1 MPFHS
6 LFWFLPVSL
15 SGWFAVSKAVAA
27 STGFVFRVVCSFK
40 SCFRFHPVSILGRIV
55 VSKVVAASTG
65 FAFRVVC
72 SFKSCFRFHPVSFS
86 GRPAVSNTVLASSFS
101 GFGPSLF
108 QPLPLTLPPTWHSS
122 GTGQRRGVLDRCLPF
137 NLFRSAACVA
147 AQRPAPEFGVG
158 G

>member
-1 MPFHS
+1 MCSSIAFVLRVVC
-6 LFWFLPVSL
+6 LFIQCFGFCRCRLQGGLLFRRLLQLPLVSL
-15 SGWFAVSKAVAA
+15 SGRLVVSKAVVA
-27 STGFVFRVVCSFK
+27 STGFV
-40 SCFRFHPVSILGRIV
+40 
-55 VSKVVAASTG
+55 
-65 FAFRVVC
+65 FRVVC